1 MRNYYGSNLTT
12 SITSKISECDG
23 KKLNWD
29 AVEIEFYNQ
38 FIKDRES
45 MFNQKICWKEIV
57 NTSIDLFTC
66 CSNKSCCQKVVIV
79 PGEKLVHSINC
90 RRRMKPTFC
99 NYTFECTLEFES
111 ISLAAPESVLSAF
124 LREDVISVCQQNINN
139 LYEKILYLE
148 NIDLEFNPTKNTVT
162 KIYYHQENV

>member
-12 SITSKISECDG
+12 SINSKINECDG
-23 KKLNWD
+23 EKLNCH
-29 AVEIEFYNQ
+29 AVDTEFYNQ

-79 PGEKLVHSINC
+79 PGEKLVHSIN
-90 RRRMKPTFC
+90 
-99 NYTFECTLEFES
+99 YTFECTLEFES

-148 NIDLEFNPTKNTVT
+148 NIDFEFNPTKNTVT